1 MTQYDGDEEMARL
14 QRKYFQQERIKNLLR
29 VKKWL
34 FTQEK
39 IVPKIELNQR
49 KLEELQ
55 QSKAHTATKETLI
68 TTLPPLLEDK
78 LYEQTFKRADRFRHL
93 REVKNSKHNE
103 LLSEQINQKIQKA
116 QRNKERQQKISQM
129 YHTG

>member
-1 MTQYDGDEEMARL
+1 MIDPESLHQKHLAVFMTQYDGDEEMARL

-55 QSKAHTATKETLI
+55 LSKPQNVSKEPLQ
-68 TTLPPLLEDK
+68 TTLPPLLEDR
-78 LYEQTFKRADRFRHL
+78 LYEQNFKRADRFRHL
-93 REVKNSKHNE
+93 REVKNTKHNE
-103 LLSEQINQKIQKA
+103 LLSEQLNQKIQRA
-116 QRNKERQQKISQM
+116 
-129 YHTG
+129 